1 MSEPLRTPQVP
12 PVDSLVARAMG
23 LLMEEMA
30 NCQWELDQPELEAM
44 QATLEGAQTPSA
56 QGLSV
61 VAPVFVP
68 GASARSTEQAEALV
82 ATGASVRGPRC
93 RQIYL
98 DRSFQTESGSW
109 TSTGFFMGSFFRVMD
124 LHRFYLRFLSRAKN
138 LSPIFFKVFSESKKV
153 AQRFHF

>member
-1 MSEPLRTPQVP
+1 M
-12 PVDSLVARAMG
+12 DSLVARAMG

-68 GASARSTEQAEALV
+68 GASAQSTEQAEALV
-82 ATGASVRGPRC
+82 ATGASVAG
-93 RQIYL
+93 
-98 DRSFQTESGSW
+98 D
-109 TSTGFFMGSFFRVMD
+109 TG
-124 LHRFYLRFLSRAKN
+124 LLS
-138 LSPIFFKVFSESKKV
+138 KVHVYSMRH
-153 AQRFHF
+153 Q